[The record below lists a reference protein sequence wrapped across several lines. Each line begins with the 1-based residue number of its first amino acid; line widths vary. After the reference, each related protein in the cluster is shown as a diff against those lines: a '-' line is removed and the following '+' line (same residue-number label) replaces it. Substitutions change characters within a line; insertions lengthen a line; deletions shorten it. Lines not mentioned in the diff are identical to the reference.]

1 MKKELHAH
9 ISGIVGDRLT
19 DEKLTTLVNYFQAAL
34 SDHQE
39 NRDEG
44 FFRDL
49 SYEMSNN
56 VKELATLFVDFRQ
69 ELKSKISPELT
80 EMATKHIPQAADQ
93 LEGVIE
99 TLEMAANKLMDNL
112 EAMEKNTQ
120 KLDET
125 MAALKNGKVS
135 IPGDDQCIMEVEL
148 DEKTTKM
155 LAPLS
160 FFVESNLQKGRAL
173 ISDSFVQM
181 SFQDL
186 TGQRIKRIM
195 GLVAAMEKRLKAMVV
210 SFGVKL
216 SEHDK
221 NPQAS
226 WAELN
231 EAVEKKVADL
241 AGPQKAGQ
249 GLDQANIDDLLAA
262 L

>member
-1 MKKELHAH
+1 MKEELHAH

-19 DEKLTTLVNYFQAAL
+19 DENLTTLVNYFQAIL
-34 SDHQE
+34 NDRQD
-39 NRDEG
+39 NQDEG

-49 SYEMSNN
+49 SYEMSSN

-69 ELKSKISPELT
+69 ELKSKIRPELT
-80 EMATKHIPQAADQ
+80 ELATKHIPQAADQ
-93 LEGVIE
+93 LEGIIE
-99 TLEMAANKLMDNL
+99 TLEMAANNLMDNL
-112 EAMEKNTQ
+112 EAMETNTQ

-125 MAALKNGKVS
+125 VAALKKGKVS
-135 IPGDDQCIMEVEL
+135 IPRGDKGVMEVTL
-148 DEKTTKM
+148 DEKTTQS

-160 FFVESNLQKGRAL
+160 FFIESNLQNGRAL

-195 GLVAAMEKRLKAMVV
+195 GLVAEMEKRLKSMVV

-226 WAELN
+226 CAELD
-231 EAVEKKVADL
+231 EMVEQKVADL
-241 AGPQKAGQ
+241 AGPQKTGQ